1 MTGSE
6 TSRDGLAARWI
17 PDLLGRAGIGAG
29 VTVLVSLVPF
39 VGLLAPAIGG
49 GVASR
54 IGEQTASD
62 GSRVGAVAGAMVV
75 LLSLPVT
82 FLALAAAAAV
92 SPLATVGVFGATL
105 IGAAYVIGSGALG
118 GYLAEEFSQTRT
130 ETGVARTR
138 TETDVAPDREPPVER
153 LKQRYVDGELEDD
166 EFERRLER
174 LVAAE
179 DVRDAPSTSR
189 ERSDDRR
196 PTTVPNTTESR

>member
-6 TSRDGLAARWI
+6 SSRDGLAARWV
-17 PDLLGRAGIGAG
+17 PNLLGRAGVGAG

-54 IGEQTASD
+54 VGEQTAGD
-62 GSRVGAVAGAMVV
+62 GSRVGAIAGAIVV

-105 IGAAYVIGSGALG
+105 VGAIYVIGSGALG
-118 GYLAEEFSQTRT
+118 GYLADEFA
-130 ETGVARTR
+130 ETTDA
-138 TETDVAPDREPPVER
+138 DVAPVGEPPIER

-174 LVAAE
+174 LVAAD

-189 ERSDDRR
+189 ERPDDRR
-196 PTTVPNTTESR
+196 RTTVPNTSDSR

>member
-82 FLALAAAAAV
+82 FLALAVAATV

-105 IGAAYVIGSGALG
+105 VGAAYVIGSGALG
-118 GYLAEEFSQTRT
+118 GYLAEEF
-130 ETGVARTR
+130 ARTN
-138 TETDVAPDREPPVER
+138 PDADATPSDEPPVER
-153 LKQRYVDGELEDD
+153 LKRRYVDGELADD

-179 DVRDAPSTSR
+179 DVRDASSTPR
-189 ERSDDRR
+189 ERPDDRR
-196 PTTVPNTTESR
+196 RTTVPNATESN